1 LTKRLNSAVAFLF
14 ASFLAVGAVA
24 QTPLPALKAIHQ
36 LGNAEAGKELLVAFQ
51 TAVTHFDP
59 DQRNI
64 CVIDKAGSYRHN
76 VHFNIL
82 LCSPV
87 YIAVLAAPS
96 WLDVRHE
103 TVFAELLLFLVLA
116 AGARGWYLEHKTRRQ
131 IGSLAYVEQR
141 RSRILEDINHS
152 EPLAEILER
161 ITELVSVRLSG
172 APCWCRVADG
182 ATLGNRPAQLTSG
195 SLRIVEHPID
205 ARSGPPLGAI
215 YAALPVRAKPSPA
228 EKEALAMA
236 AGLATLAIETSR
248 LYCDLVHHSE
258 FDLLT
263 DVPNRFSMEKTL
275 DTLIQD
281 ARQSA
286 GIFGLVYI
294 DLNEFKQV
302 NDAYGHQAGDLY
314 LQEMARRMK
323 RQLRP
328 SDTLARLGGDEFAV
342 LVSEVRNR
350 AEVQEIAT
358 RLECCFEEPFMGE
371 GYVVHGSASI
381 GIALYPGDATTRDG
395 LLSSADNAMYKA
407 KYTRMEKNRAPQ
419 AQPEDQFAPK
429 KQAQETARLAP
440 GPTNH

>member
-1 LTKRLNSAVAFLF
+1 MLF
-14 ASFLAVGAVA
+14 ASILAGSVVA
-24 QTPLPALKAIHQ
+24 QAPVTALTAVRQLNNAGTGKGLP
-36 LGNAEAGKELLVAFQ
+36 VAFE
-51 TAVTHFDP
+51 TAVTHFRP
-59 DQRNI
+59 DRNSI
-64 CVIDKAGSYRHN
+64 WVIDGASPF
-76 VHFNIL
+76 VHDMRSRIL
-82 LCSPV
+82 PRSPEFF
-87 YIAVLAAPS
+87 AVLAGPG
-96 WLDVRHE
+96 WQNVRNL
-103 TVFAELLLFLVLA
+103 TQLAWLLLIVVLA
-116 AGARGWYLEHKTRRQ
+116 AGVRGWYLEYKTRRQ

-152 EPLAEILER
+152 EPLAGILER
-161 ITELVSVRLSG
+161 ITELVSVRLNG
-172 APCWCRVADG
+172 APCWCRIADG
-182 ATLGNRPAQLTSG
+182 ATLGNRPALLTSE
-195 SLRIVEHPID
+195 SLRTVEHPID

-215 YAALPVRAKPSPA
+215 FAAFHARTRPSPA

-248 LYCDLVHHSE
+248 LYSDLVHRSE

-275 DTLIQD
+275 GTLIQG

-286 GIFGLVYI
+286 GIFGLIYI

-328 SDTLARLGGDEFAV
+328 CDTLARLGGDEFAV

-419 AQPEDQFAPK
+419 AQSEDQFAPK